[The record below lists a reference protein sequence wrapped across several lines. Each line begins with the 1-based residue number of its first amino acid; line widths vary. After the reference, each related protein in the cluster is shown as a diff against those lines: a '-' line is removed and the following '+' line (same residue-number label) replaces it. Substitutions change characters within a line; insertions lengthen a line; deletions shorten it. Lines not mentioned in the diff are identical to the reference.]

1 MTEECILI
9 RKKIVEEALLR
20 PAGLELRP
28 AGLEL
33 SPVGLE
39 SLKGL
44 IKGQQTVLIAEDN
57 LGKKLNKAEAHKK
70 MSDFFIC
77 LEGKVSFVYGGQLV
91 NSWEKDGD
99 ENELR
104 ADKIQGGKE
113 ETLETGDMLF
123 IPAGQPHQHNGS
135 AYLLVIKIPKR

>member
-9 RKKIVEEALLR
+9 RKKTMEEALLN
-20 PAGLELRP
+20 PAD
-28 AGLEL
+28 
-33 SPVGLE
+33 LE

-44 IKGQQTVLIAEDN
+44 IKGQQTILIAEDSID
-57 LGKKLNKAEAHKK
+57 KKINKAEVHKK

-91 NSWEKDGD
+91 NPWEKDGD
-99 ENELR
+99 KDELR

-123 IPAGQPHQHNGS
+123 VPAGQPHHHNGN